1 MADWFISVLILIGL
15 TMLPFLELRAS
26 IPYGVLATDIPVAQ
40 VFVICVLAN
49 IALAPLLWL
58 FVNYVMHLFLKI
70 KFIDRIYQ
78 RIVTRTQK
86 RVQPYVEKYGLLGLS
101 LFIGVPLPGSG
112 VYSGA
117 LGAYLLG
124 YDFKNYLRAAVVGV
138 LIAGIVVTLISVSGN
153 SAFDFMIKRV

>member
-15 TMLPFLELRAS
+15 TLLPFLELRAS
-26 IPYGVLATDIPVAQ
+26 IPYGVFATDLPVAQ
-40 VFVICVLAN
+40 VFLICVLAN

-70 KFIDRIYQ
+70 KFIEQIYQ
-78 RIVTRTQK
+78 KIVTRTQK
-86 RVQPYVEKYGLLGLS
+86 RVHPYVEKYGLIGLA

-138 LIAGIVVTLISVSGN
+138 LIAGIVVTLVSVSGN
-153 SAFDFMIKRV
+153 SAFDFMIKQI